1 MGREAAAT
9 EVAGRGRVEGRGLER
24 GLAVLLGEL
33 IPGLDDVLAVAHS
46 LAGTVQRGRAGVTQV
61 EQTRGR
67 AALGLP
73 TGGPLD
79 GLGAPVGTHVGE
91 DLRRV
96 RQQVAEQH
104 RGAVKRVVLGGHDGR
119 LADAG
124 PVEVRV
130 EDGLQNVAVGE
141 VVSPL
146 TLTLEAGR
154 DGAVAASLFL
164 EAQLGQ
170 ARVAVHEVAGD
181 DRHLGDELPPV
192 LVLLG
197 VLPLRRVPVLALL
210 EVLADPLVGLLVL
223 FGVVDALIDA
233 AGELGHVDVFVTHA
247 EVGAEEVGVDDGAGD
262 THGDGAHGQ
271 VGLTLHLR
279 DSQAGG
285 RVVEEAGTHVLGDGG
300 VVSVLHVLAVD
311 AEGRNAN
318 LGMASQGSSEVHGA
332 GALGAVEAPDG
343 VRHRGV
349 HVSGL
354 GAVAPAGGDRQGQA
368 DVVRAELGG
377 AGLGLVDAADRGVSD
392 DDLDGAAIRVAQVG
406 GEKLGDGLRHV
417 HGLLFERLT
426 NALAATVNSG
436 ADSDAGVVCH
446 YSFIPHGDVDVGARG
461 RSPPRIL

>member
-1 MGREAAAT
+1 M
-9 EVAGRGRVEGRGLER
+9 
-24 GLAVLLGEL
+24 
-33 IPGLDDVLAVAHS
+33 
-46 LAGTVQRGRAGVTQV
+46 
-61 EQTRGR
+61 
-67 AALGLP
+67 
-73 TGGPLD
+73 
-79 GLGAPVGTHVGE
+79 VG
-91 DLRRV
+91 
-96 RQQVAEQH
+96 
-104 RGAVKRVVLGGHDGR
+104 
-119 LADAG
+119 
-124 PVEVRV
+124 
-130 EDGLQNVAVGE
+130 
-141 VVSPL
+141 PL
-146 TLTLEAGR
+146 TLALEAGC

-170 ARVAVHEVAGD
+170 TRVAVHEVAGD

-223 FGVVDALIDA
+223 FGVVDALFDA
-233 AGELGHVDVFVTHA
+233 AGELGHVDVLVAHA

-279 DSQAGG
+279 DGQAGG
-285 RVVEEAGTHVLGDGG
+285 RVVEEAGAHVLGDGG

-311 AEGRNAN
+311 AEGGDAD
-318 LGMASQGSSEVHGA
+318 LGVAGQGGGEVHGA

-392 DDLDGAAIRVAQVG
+392 DDLDGAAVRVAQVG

-426 NALAATVNSG
+426 NALAAAVNSG

>member
-1 MGREAAAT
+1 M
-9 EVAGRGRVEGRGLER
+9 EGRGLER

-33 IPGLDDVLAVAHS
+33 IPGLDDILAVAHS
-46 LAGTVQRGRAGVTQV
+46 LTGTVQRGRAGVTQV

-67 AALGLP
+67 AALWLP

-79 GLGAPVGTHVGE
+79 GLGAPIGTHVGE

-104 RGAVKRVVLGGHDGR
+104 RGTVKRVVLGGHDGR

-130 EDGLQNVAVGE
+130 EDGLQNVTVRE
-141 VVSPL
+141 VVRPL
-146 TLTLEAGR
+146 ALALEACR

-170 ARVAVHEVAGD
+170 AGIAVHKVAGD
-181 DRHLGDELPPV
+181 DRHLGDELPPI

-223 FGVVDALIDA
+223 FGVVDALFDA
-233 AGELGHVDVFVTHA
+233 AGELGHVDVLVTHA

-271 VGLTLHLR
+271 VSLTLHLR

-318 LGMASQGSSEVHGA
+318 LGVASQGSSEVHGA

-426 NALAATVNSG
+426 NALAAAVNSG